1 MKIIRRS
8 DRGRSDQGGF
18 TLIEV
23 IAAITLLGLT
33 VSLLLGGV
41 SQGLNVQHD
50 ADDISIA
57 LWLCQ
62 YKLEEIVSGI
72 ESMSYGRFDVP
83 WERFS
88 WELQRTELE
97 LNGQDRFVVTVYWQG
112 TAARRQ
118 ISLSTIGDKS

>member
-1 MKIIRRS
+1 MRYE
-8 DRGRSDQGGF
+8 GGF

-50 ADDISIA
+50 AEDASFA

-62 YKLEEIVSGI
+62 YKLEEVASGI
-72 ESMSYGRFDVP
+72 ESMSSGRFDAP

-88 WELQRTELE
+88 WELQSTELE
-97 LNGQDRFVVTVYWQG
+97 FTGRKRLVVTVSWQG
-112 TAARRQ
+112 TAACRQ
-118 ISLSTIGDKS
+118 TSLSVFEE

>member
-1 MKIIRRS
+1 VRFPNRS
-8 DRGRSDQGGF
+8 VRGNQGGF

-50 ADDISIA
+50 AEDTSIA

-62 YKLEEIVSGI
+62 YKLEELVSGI
-72 ESMSYGRFDVP
+72 ESMSSGRFDNP

-88 WELQRTELE
+88 WESWKAELE
-97 LNGQDRFVVTVYWQG
+97 LTGRKRLVVTVSWQG

-118 ISLSTIGDKS
+118 TSLSVIEE